1 MGHRARSA
9 ALAAAAALGAL
20 AACDGPPRAEAAL
33 TPFEQLAVDSAAADS
48 AAFATL
54 PAPLREYLDVRE
66 AMATLPTEHVSCAVL
81 PSRREHEVRRRLR
94 FRFEN
99 RSSGVL
105 YVVADD
111 ITGSVTSVEFIRR
124 IPGRGQRGLIWD
136 GERDRTMSTWWNEA
150 SWGLSRRVERGE
162 IPRGGPLPRALRGLG
177 RQLLLLPCEPSADSV
192 AVTPPETPR

>member
-1 MGHRARSA
+1 MGHRVRSA
-9 ALAAAAALGAL
+9 ALAAVTVLGAL

-54 PAPLREYLDVRE
+54 PTPLLEFLDVRE
-66 AMATLPTEHVSCAVL
+66 AMAALPTENLRCAEL
-81 PSRREHEVRRRLR
+81 PSRREHELRRRLR

-111 ITGSVTSVEFIRR
+111 VTGSVTRVEFIRR
-124 IPGRGQRGLIWD
+124 IPERGQRGLIWD
-136 GERDRTMSTWWNEA
+136 GERDRTTSTWWNEA

-162 IPRGGPLPRALRGLG
+162 IPRGGPVPRALRGLG
-177 RQLLLLPCEPSADSV
+177 RQLLLLPCEPTVDSV
-192 AVTPPETPR
+192 AVTLP